1 MSETDGRTNDAG
13 ARPATRRRVRCEAC
27 SRALRVL
34 DFGRYIAGPYC
45 AALLADL
52 GADVI
57 RIERRGGGEDRWVA
71 PVGADGVGAMFL
83 VMNRNKRAM
92 TLDPACPEGREIVK
106 KLVATADVVVAN
118 LPPEVLRSL
127 SLDLDSLRRVKPD
140 IILTTVTAFGA
151 GGPWSHKHGFDGIG
165 QVMCGSAYLTGTPEQ
180 PMRASVAWV
189 DCGTASLAAFGTLAA
204 LMARQ
209 QTGRGQKVEGALLR
223 TAVAFN
229 NPALV
234 EEQVIQVGRIATLN
248 RGQTSA
254 PSDLFRTKD
263 GWIIAYAIGNPMFSR
278 WAKLMGEDHWLTD
291 PRFKDDEARGDH
303 GEIISKRMN
312 EWTAERTTDE
322 ALAELE
328 RREDSRPGHST
339 RPSRLSRIRTSAPP
353 DSSATG
359 SIPDCRGPRP
369 WPPRRSIC
377 RRPPVASATARPPW
391 ASTPTPSWP
400 SWATPRGRSPR
411 CATPAWSDVMGG
423 SGRPPIPALGV
434 PRRAGAPLDCGSFTL
449 SVRSGGRGARAD
461 SQNLGRTFS
470 VKRMKLPWLSGAHI
484 R

>member
-1 MSETDGRTNDAG
+1 VSGERGVLTG
-13 ARPATRRRVRCEAC
+13 V
-27 SRALRVL
+27 RVL

-57 RIERRGGGEDRWVA
+57 RIERAGGGEDRWVA
-71 PVGADGVGAMFL
+71 PVAEDGAGAMFL

-92 TLDPACPEGREIVK
+92 TLDPASPEGREIVK

-127 SLDLDSLRRVKPD
+127 SLDLESLRRVKPD

-151 GGPWSHKHGFDGIG
+151 GGPWSAKHGFDGIG

-180 PMRASVAWV
+180 PLRAAVPWV

-209 QTGRGQKVEGALLR
+209 QTGQGQKVEGALLR

-229 NPALV
+229 NPTLV
-234 EEQVIQVGRIATLN
+234 EQQAVKVDRIATVN

-254 PSDLFRTKD
+254 PNDIFRAKD
-263 GWIIAYAIGNPMFSR
+263 GWIVTMAIGEPMFRR

-291 PRFKDDEARGDH
+291 PRFKDDLARGDH
-303 GEIISKRMN
+303 GEVISKRMS
-312 EWTAERTTDE
+312 EWTAERTTAE

-328 RREDSRPGHST
+328 
-339 RPSRLSRIRTSAPP
+339 A
-353 DSSATG
+353 
-359 SIPDCRGPRP
+359 
-369 WPPRRSIC
+369 
-377 RRPPVASATARPPW
+377 AR
-391 ASTPTPSWP
+391 
-400 SWATPRGRSPR
+400 
-411 CATPAWSDVMGG
+411 
-423 SGRPPIPALGV
+423 IPAG
-434 PRRAGAPLDCGSFTL
+434 PLYTPQQALED
-449 SVRSGGRGARAD
+449 
-461 SQNLGRTFS
+461 
-470 VKRMKLPWLSGAHI
+470 AHI
-484 R
+484 RAAGLLRDTQYPGLARPAPLAPTPVDLSETPGSFRHRAPTLGEHTDQILGELGYSGEEIAGLRARKVV

>member
-1 MSETDGRTNDAG
+1 MRGVLAG
-13 ARPATRRRVRCEAC
+13 I
-27 SRALRVL
+27 RVL

-71 PVGADGVGAMFL
+71 PVGPDGVGAMFL

-92 TLDPACPEGREIVK
+92 TLDPSCPEGREIVK

-127 SLDLDSLRRVKPD
+127 ALDLESLRRVKPD

-229 NPALV
+229 NPAPV
-234 EEQVIQVGRIATLN
+234 EGRVIRSDASPLN

-278 WAKLMGEDHWLTD
+278 WATLMGEDHWLTD
-291 PRFKDDEARGDH
+291 PRFKDDEVRGEH
-303 GEIISKRMN
+303 GELISKRMN
-312 EWTAERTTDE
+312 EWTAERTTAD

-328 RREDSRPGHST
+328 R
-339 RPSRLSRIRTSAPP
+339 AK
-353 DSSATG
+353 
-359 SIPDCRGPRP
+359 
-369 WPPRRSIC
+369 
-377 RRPPVASATARPPW
+377 
-391 ASTPTPSWP
+391 
-400 SWATPRGRSPR
+400 
-411 CATPAWSDVMGG
+411 
-423 SGRPPIPALGV
+423 IPAGPLYAPQQTLEDAHIRAAGLLRDTGYPGL
-434 PRRAGAPLDCGSFTL
+434 PRRAPLAPTPVDLSETPGRFRHRAPTL
-449 SVRSGGRGARAD
+449 GEHTDTILGELGYGPPEIAELRAKK
-461 SQNLGRTFS
+461 
-470 VKRMKLPWLSGAHI
+470 VV
-484 R
+484 

>member
-1 MSETDGRTNDAG
+1 MSASEGPMSGVLAG
-13 ARPATRRRVRCEAC
+13 I
-27 SRALRVL
+27 RVL

-57 RIERRGGGEDRWVA
+57 RIERREGGEDRWVA
-71 PVGADGVGAMFL
+71 PVTEDGVGAMYL

-92 TLDPACPEGREIVK
+92 TLDPSCPEGREIVR

-118 LPPEVLRSL
+118 LPPEVLRAL
-127 SLDLDSLRRVKPD
+127 ALDLESLRRVKPD

-180 PMRASVAWV
+180 PMRAAVAWV

-204 LMARQ
+204 LMAREK
-209 QTGRGQKVEGALLR
+209 TGRGQKVEGALLR

-234 EEQVIQVGRIATLN
+234 EQQVIQPNRVATLN

-263 GWIIAYAIGNPMFSR
+263 GWIIAYAIGNPMFAR
-278 WAKLMGEDHWLTD
+278 WARLMGEDHWLTD

-303 GEIISKRMN
+303 GEIISKRMA
-312 EWTAERTTDE
+312 EWAAKRTTAE

-328 RREDSRPGHST
+328 RAKIPGGPLYTPQQALDDAHI
-339 RPSRLSRIRTSAPP
+339 RAAALLSDTDYP
-353 DSSATG
+353 G
-359 SIPDCRGPRP
+359 
-369 WPPRRSIC
+369 
-377 RRPPVASATARPPW
+377 
-391 ASTPTPSWP
+391 
-400 SWATPRGRSPR
+400 
-411 CATPAWSDVMGG
+411 
-423 SGRPPIPALGV
+423 L
-434 PRRAGAPLDCGSFTL
+434 PRRAPLAPTPVDLSETPGRFRQSAPTL
-449 SVRSGGRGARAD
+449 GEHTDAILIELGYDPAAIASLREKSV
-461 SQNLGRTFS
+461 
-470 VKRMKLPWLSGAHI
+470 I
-484 R
+484 

>member
-1 MSETDGRTNDAG
+1 VSDPRGVLTGI
-13 ARPATRRRVRCEAC
+13 
-27 SRALRVL
+27 RVL

-57 RIERRGGGEDRWVA
+57 RIERAGGGEDRWVA
-71 PVGADGVGAMFL
+71 PVADDGAGAMFL

-92 TLDPACPEGREIVK
+92 TLDPASPEGREIVR

-127 SLDLDSLRRVKPD
+127 SLDLESLRRVKPD

-151 GGPWSHKHGFDGIG
+151 GGPWSARHGFDGIG

-180 PMRASVAWV
+180 PLRAAVPWV

-229 NPALV
+229 NPTLV
-234 EEQVIQVGRIATLN
+234 EQQVVKVDRIATVN

-254 PSDLFRTKD
+254 PNDIFRAKD
-263 GWIIAYAIGNPMFSR
+263 GWIVTMAIGEPMFRR
-278 WAKLMGEDHWLTD
+278 WAKLMGEDHWLND
-291 PRFKDDEARGDH
+291 PRFKDDLARGDH
-303 GEIISKRMN
+303 GEVISKRMS
-312 EWTAERTTDE
+312 EWTAERTTAE

-328 RREDSRPGHST
+328 
-339 RPSRLSRIRTSAPP
+339 A
-353 DSSATG
+353 
-359 SIPDCRGPRP
+359 
-369 WPPRRSIC
+369 
-377 RRPPVASATARPPW
+377 AR
-391 ASTPTPSWP
+391 
-400 SWATPRGRSPR
+400 
-411 CATPAWSDVMGG
+411 
-423 SGRPPIPALGV
+423 IPAG
-434 PRRAGAPLDCGSFTL
+434 PLYSPQQALED
-449 SVRSGGRGARAD
+449 
-461 SQNLGRTFS
+461 
-470 VKRMKLPWLSGAHI
+470 AHI
-484 R
+484 RAAGLLRDSQYPGLARPAPLAPTPVDLSETPGSFRHRAPTLGEHTDEILKELGYGAEEIAGLRARSVI